1 MLDTIISSKT
11 RIKLLQK
18 FFLNGSVKGYLRGL
32 ESEFGESSN
41 AIRLELNKFEKAGM
55 ISSETVGNKKYF
67 KANDAHPLFADL
79 QNIVRKYMGIDKI
92 IENVVHKLGSVDKV
106 YVTGDYA
113 KGLDK
118 GIIDL
123 LLIADDIDQNY
134 LLRLIEKAEGMVQR
148 KIRFLRYYNEEE
160 ANEILANEEAL
171 LIWRSDQN
179 PGLA

>member
-1 MLDTIISSKT
+1 
-11 RIKLLQK
+11 
-18 FFLNGSVKGYLRGL
+18 
-32 ESEFGESSN
+32 
-41 AIRLELNKFEKAGM
+41 M

-67 KANDAHPLFADL
+67 RANDTHPLFNDL

-92 IENVVHKLGSVDKV
+92 IENVVHKLGSVEKV

-134 LLRLIEKAEGMVQR
+134 LLKLIDKAEDLVQR
-148 KIRFLRYYNEEE
+148 KIRFLRYYSE
-160 ANEILANEEAL
+160 AEADEILSNEEAL

-179 PGLA
+179 QGIA